1 MVLRMRMEGFELNTS
16 GQGTVAASYK
26 HDNEP

>member
-1 MVLRMRMEGFELNTS
+1 MEGFELNTS